1 MDACAV
7 LLGPQARRGGQA
19 PPRLSFPAI
28 PSIFS
33 GMYKPDPRETVEEQF
48 LHGVEPLTSLPF
60 GVSRYYAALAGS
72 EDPDTDPIAAQ
83 YIPRAGELVSLPYES
98 EDPIGDRRY
107 LVTERL
113 IHHYSDRAL
122 LLVSDRC
129 ATYCRHCFRRH
140 FTGHGGGRLTAA
152 QLETACAYLAATP
165 AIREVLL
172 SGGDPLMLSDQE
184 LQTVMS
190 RLKRVDPGYILRLC
204 TRMPVVL
211 PSRITDGLA
220 CVLQGFEG
228 VWVVIHAN
236 HPRELGSE
244 FRAAVKRLL
253 GAGAPVVNQA
263 VLLRGV
269 NDDVVTLE
277 ALFRGLLGAGV
288 KPYYLFQGDLATGTA
303 HFRVDLGHG
312 IQLMRE
318 LRGRLSGMALPT
330 YAVDLPGGG
339 GKVPVEQSLL
349 RVEPEAYILRGGDGA
364 EYRYPREISPSRTV
378 QPAYIES

>member
-1 MDACAV
+1 MH
-7 LLGPQARRGGQA
+7 Q
-19 PPRLSFPAI
+19 
-28 PSIFS
+28 
-33 GMYKPDPRETVEEQF
+33 PDLPETAEGQF

-60 GVSRYYAALAGS
+60 GVSRYYAALARS

-98 EDPIGDRRY
+98 VDPIGDRRY
-107 LVTERL
+107 LVSERL
-113 IHHYSDRAL
+113 IHHYRDRAL

-184 LQTVMS
+184 LQAVMN
-190 RLKRVDPGYILRLC
+190 RLKSVDPDYILRLC

-211 PSRITDGLA
+211 PSRITEGLA
-220 CVLQGFEG
+220 RVLRAFDG

-236 HPRELGSE
+236 HPRELTNE
-244 FRAAVKRLL
+244 FRVGVKRLL

-263 VLLRGV
+263 VLLRGG
-269 NDDVVTLE
+269 NDNVDTLE

-303 HFRVDLGHG
+303 HFRVDLGRG
-312 IQLMRE
+312 VQLMRD
-318 LRGRLSGMALPT
+318 LRSRISGLALPT

-349 RVEPEAYILRGGDGA
+349 REEPEAYILRGGDGA
-364 EYRYPREISPSRTV
+364 EYSYPREGSPSRPG
-378 QPAYIES
+378 QPA